1 MSVFKRAEW
10 HSGLVYEA
18 TCDKCRSFVRYTDY
32 ELDFRPWYAD
42 GFIYC
47 PTCRKP
53 LRHSEDLSI
62 LNKKIPEEI
71 VHQPAPQHTASNAPA
86 AFCNNCGKKFA
97 DEDRFCSFCGTK
109 RGNT

>member
-10 HSGLVYEA
+10 HSGLVYEN
-18 TCDKCRSFVRYTDY
+18 TCEKCRSFVRYTDH
-32 ELDFRPWYAD
+32 ELDFRPWYPD

-62 LNKKIPEEI
+62 LNKKFNNDI
-71 VHQPAPQHTASNAPA
+71 VVEPTPTLA
-86 AFCNNCGKKFA
+86 AFCNSCGKKFG
-97 DEDRFCSFCGTK
+97 DDDRFCSQCGAK
-109 RGNT
+109 RPHA